1 MLKLD
6 SKIKLDLEAIRAKNL
21 TSRFSDDDLKRL
33 GEWCHDGYKRDLGSR
48 SKWERRTE
56 AAMDLAMQIQKD
68 KSFPW
73 PGCSNIAFPLVTIGT
88 LQFHARSYPAII
100 HGTDIVKCRVIGEDP
115 AGLKRQRADRVSS
128 HMSYQCLEQDKAWEE
143 QHDRLL
149 INVPCV
155 GTAFTKDLYSPA
167 KGYPCTELVLAR
179 DLVLDYWAKSVEDC
193 GRKTHRIP
201 LFRNQ
206 IHERILRGTF
216 RDCRE
221 ATWYKQETQPTEP
234 EHRGQR
240 DNRSGLTP
248 PQPDETTPFMTL
260 EQHVN
265 VDLDQDG
272 YAEPYIIT
280 YEEQSQEVLRIVTGF
295 DREADIERV
304 SSGPN
309 KGEIIQITALQY
321 FTKYGFI
328 PSPDGGIMDIG
339 FGVLLGPLNESVNS
353 ILNQLV
359 DAGTMSITAGG
370 FLGRGAKLRGGVYTF
385 APFQWQRV
393 DASGD
398 DLRKSVFPLPVNE
411 PNAVMFQLLNLLI
424 NYSNRVVG
432 ATDIMVGENP
442 GQNTPAETSRTMQVQ
457 GEKIYSSIYKR
468 TWRSMKEEFKKRYIL
483 NAIYM
488 PPRAPY
494 GEGKLAYRDDY
505 MGNPDDICPE
515 ADPNLTSE
523 AMAQQQAVLLKQSA
537 ATTPGYDL
545 EAVERRF
552 LKSMKI
558 SGIDEIYPGPKKV
571 PPLTNPKVQIEQL
584 RQGIAGQKLQ
594 FERQKFVSE
603 MQEQVRLNNAAIAKM
618 QAEVIKLM
626 NDIDVDK
633 HNAMISAFNA
643 QIAAMKQHNESLL
656 GQVDRIL
663 AMMEQDIERSQAD
676 GGDTGAAKASPDKGG
691 EGAGAPGGGIPGM
704 EGTPGDAAGVEG
716 AGAVA

>member
-6 SKIKLDLEAIRAKNL
+6 SKLTLDAKAIQAKNL
-21 TSRFSDDDLKRL
+21 TSRFTEKELQDL
-33 GEWCHDGYKRDLGSR
+33 GEWCHDGYKRDLQSR

-88 LQFHARSYPAII
+88 LQFHARSYPVII
-100 HGTDIVKCRVIGEDP
+100 NGTDIVKCRTIGDDSK
-115 AGLKRQRADRVSS
+115 GLKRQRADRISS
-128 HMSYQCLEQDKAWEE
+128 HMSYQCLEQDKSWVE

-155 GTAFTKDLYSPA
+155 GTAFTKDYYVPS

-179 DLVLDYWAKSVEDC
+179 DLVLDYWAKSVEEC
-193 GRKTHRIP
+193 PRKTHRIP

-206 IHERILRGTF
+206 IYEKIMRGTF

-221 ATWYKQETQPTEP
+221 AEWYKQLTQPTP
-234 EHRGQR
+234 PNNQGQQ
-240 DNRSGLTP
+240 DNRAGLTP
-248 PQPDETTPFMTL
+248 SQPDETTPFMTL

-280 YEEQSQEVLRIVTGF
+280 YEEQSLYVLRIVTGF
-295 DREADIERV
+295 DREEDIERV
-304 SSGPN
+304 VSGSN
-309 KGEIIQITALQY
+309 KGEIIQIHSMQY

-339 FGVLLGPLNESVNS
+339 FGILLGPLNESVNS

-359 DAGTMSITAGG
+359 DAGTVSITAGG
-370 FLGRGAKLRGGVYTF
+370 FLGRGAKMRGGVYTF

-398 DLRKSVFPLPVNE
+398 DLRKSIFPLPVRD
-411 PNAVMFQLLNLLI
+411 PNSVMFQLLNLLI
-424 NYSNRVVG
+424 GYANRVSG
-432 ATDIMVGENP
+432 ATDMMVGENP

-468 TWRSMKEEFKKRYIL
+468 IWNSMKEEFKKRYII

-488 PPRAPY
+488 KPRAAY
-494 GEGKLAYRDDY
+494 GDSKLAYRDDY
-505 MGNPDDICPE
+505 MGSPDDVCPE

-523 AMAQQQAVLLKQSA
+523 AMAQQQAVILKQAA
-537 ATTPGYDL
+537 ATTPGYNL

-552 LKSMKI
+552 LKTMKI

-584 RQGIAGQKLQ
+584 RQGVAAQKLQ
-594 FERQKFVSE
+594 FERQRFVTE
-603 MQEQVRLNNAAIAKM
+603 MQEQVRVNNAQIAKM

-626 NDIDVDK
+626 NDIDVDR

-663 AMMEQDIERSQAD
+663 AMMEQDIERSQSD
-676 GGDTGAAKASPDKGG
+676 GGEGESKASPDKGR
-691 EGAGAPGGGIPGM
+691 EGAGATGGGIPGM
-704 EGTPGDAAGVEG
+704 EGTPGDAASAASSG
-716 AGAVA
+716 APA